1 MLNRSCPPSS
11 NTKVIDV
18 TLNDATSLDSNLHES
33 DNIQAN
39 NVKSNKEKNKEM
51 ISNDE
56 SLGVEIVISH
66 IKECN
71 R

>member
-11 NTKVIDV
+11 NTNVIDV
-18 TLNDATSLDSNLHES
+18 TLNGATSLDTNLYES
-33 DNIQAN
+33 DNNQVDA
-39 NVKSNKEKNKEM
+39 VKLNKEK
-51 ISNDE
+51 NDE

>member
-18 TLNDATSLDSNLHES
+18 TLNGATSLDTNLYES
-33 DNIQAN
+33 DNNQVDA
-39 NVKSNKEKNKEM
+39 VKLNKEK
-51 ISNDE
+51 NDE